1 MSSYALLAASAAVA
15 VTGVS
20 AKGGQGWLGQAV
32 PPCVALIG
40 FMVPQGQ
47 RYRSFELA
55 KNRDP
60 ETESSL
66 AFLSAFAVHPVSEG
80 TLMYRL
86 HKRFSAL
93 ELERAYSEIEQLQVS
108 RGPRV
113 AGQRVLQMSRL
124 T

>member
-1 MSSYALLAASAAVA
+1 M
-15 VTGVS
+15 
-20 AKGGQGWLGQAV
+20 GQAV

-40 FMVPQGQ
+40 FMILQGQ
-47 RYRSFELA
+47 QYRSFELA

-60 ETESSL
+60 ETERSL

-108 RGPRV
+108 GEPRV
-113 AGQRVLQMSRL
+113 AGQRVLPTSGL
-124 T
+124 TDEQEGRQGEAEGG

>member
-1 MSSYALLAASAAVA
+1 M
-15 VTGVS
+15 
-20 AKGGQGWLGQAV
+20 
-32 PPCVALIG
+32 ALIG
-40 FMVPQGQ
+40 LMVLQGQ
-47 RYRSFELA
+47 QYRSFELA

-60 ETESSL
+60 ETERSS

-108 RGPRV
+108 RGS
-113 AGQRVLQMSRL
+113 GLQVGGHFRPPGSQMNKRGGWARQEAADCTDPTSVRS
-124 T
+124 TPGRRGSGCPG

>member
-1 MSSYALLAASAAVA
+1 M
-15 VTGVS
+15 
-20 AKGGQGWLGQAV
+20 
-32 PPCVALIG
+32 ALIG
-40 FMVPQGQ
+40 LMVLQGQ
-47 RYRSFELA
+47 QYRSFELA

-60 ETESSL
+60 ETERSS

-108 RGPRV
+108 RGPGV
-113 AGQRVLQMSRL
+113 ASQRALQTSGLMDEQEGRL
-124 T
+124 GEAGGG

>member
-1 MSSYALLAASAAVA
+1 MV
-15 VTGVS
+15 
-20 AKGGQGWLGQAV
+20 KGGGDGQPSVCDIAWSHWS
-32 PPCVALIG
+32 L
-40 FMVPQGQ
+40 QGQ
-47 RYRSFELA
+47 QYRSFELA

-60 ETESSL
+60 EKEGSA

-108 RGPRV
+108 GGQAR
-113 AGQRVLQMSRL
+113 GQRELPVSGSP
-124 T
+124 